1 MTEDWSP
8 EGLIERS
15 KEASTEYR
23 NRRYKEESFSLG
35 LRCGAQGKPSTH
47 SCSEPDL
54 VEDGTAMA
62 HRAVSPENA
71 RNPLSRP
78 CQKSTSC
85 VLGKL
90 FTERYLM
97 RCSAVKLLQRHAGK
111 RCWGYCRCTSG
122 PWHWRS
128 CGTTET
134 STKKY
139 PIYLNFLLKIC
150 AYINHFLF
158 YYVQLLCF

>member
-1 MTEDWSP
+1 MAPKENLP
-8 EGLIERS
+8 LIH
-15 KEASTEYR
+15 
-23 NRRYKEESFSLG
+23 
-35 LRCGAQGKPSTH
+35 AQNQTLLKMGRLWLTI
-47 SCSEPDL
+47 
-54 VEDGTAMA
+54 
-62 HRAVSPENA
+62 AVSPENA